1 MSERDDA
8 RWNPPLVMLRTVRSC
23 PNEFATR
30 RRCDKSWESLA
41 ATEDDD
47 VRHCG
52 VCAKDVHFCRTDEET
67 IRHALARHCI
77 AREVP
82 DGSEQPPVIM
92 GRSSTRWTPR
102 QERVLAL
109 TMRENAIA
117 WAIGDGVDDDAKQ
130 CLSCG
135 FPLPSWAKRCR
146 VCGGEVGAKV
156 VGPPTE

>member
-1 MSERDDA
+1 
-8 RWNPPLVMLRTVRSC
+8 MLRTVRSC
-23 PNEFATR
+23 PNEFAIR

-82 DGSEQPPVIM
+82 DGSERPPVIV
-92 GRSSTRWTPR
+92 GQSGTRWTPR
-102 QERVLAL
+102 QEHAVAL
-109 TMRENAIA
+109 TDRERGIA

-130 CLSCG
+130 CVSCG

-146 VCGGEVGAKV
+146 VCGGDVAPKRND
-156 VGPPTE
+156 PTAG